1 MHSVLFPF
9 PIFAYEARCLNNG
22 SKLLGDLFRVV
33 WDTHTNQTTNLILMI
48 ECKQFLFAI
57 LSYFISLTFFSN
69 IILQTVV
76 RQCLIQVNN

>member
-9 PIFAYEARCLNNG
+9 PIFAYEARCFNNG